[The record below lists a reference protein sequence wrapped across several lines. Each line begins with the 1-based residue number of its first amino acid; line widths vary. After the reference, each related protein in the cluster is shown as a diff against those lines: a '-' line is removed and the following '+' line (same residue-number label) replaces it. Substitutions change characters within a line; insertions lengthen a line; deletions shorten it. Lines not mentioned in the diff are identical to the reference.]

1 MASNPMNEPLQVKCP
16 GCGTKVLW
24 RRDNPNRPFCS
35 ERCKA
40 SDFVA
45 WANEEQVIAG
55 SPDYDDV
62 LSDDLLRH

>member
-1 MASNPMNEPLQVKCP
+1 MAKLPNETLRVKCP
-16 GCGTKVLW
+16 GCGAELAW

-40 SDFVA
+40 EDFVA
-45 WANEEQVIAG
+45 WANEEQVIGG

-62 LSDDLLRH
+62 LSNDLLQS